1 MDVVSTGAGTCLF
14 NAGAD
19 DVVLVI
25 HSGPRQI
32 WSSADCVAGSG
43 SLVISLQKGVPTVL
57 PISWDR
63 RASAPGCPGATAE
76 APAGTYSATAQDG
89 SLASNSVT
97 FRVA

>member
-1 MDVVSTGAGTCLF
+1 MLA
-14 NAGAD
+14 A
-19 DVVLVI
+19 
-25 HSGPRQI
+25 
-32 WSSADCVAGSG
+32 SSFCRPPKCSISPSEVRRG
-43 SLVISLQKGVPTVL
+43 SLGTLASSRYPCGLTR
-57 PISWDR
+57 SS